1 MDTVD
6 AVAAHRPY
14 GLDCKCGRA
23 INSDAN
29 WAQHLIDA
37 LGLTEQWGWQL
48 GDFAPK
54 AYGSERK
61 ARERVAELDAM
72 FAADPDSKR
81 HSSLKRHIVSR
92 LVSGWVRKDNTNE

>member
-14 GLDCKCGRA
+14 GLDCKCGRP
-23 INSDAN
+23 INSDAD

-37 LGLTEQWGWQL
+37 LGLTEETRGMVACECGHPRIDHRPADL
-48 GDFAPK
+48 GPFQC
-54 AYGSERK
+54 YGRQGK
-61 ARERVAELDAM
+61 CDCKTWNRRLQ
-72 FAADPDSKR
+72 
-81 HSSLKRHIVSR
+81 SR